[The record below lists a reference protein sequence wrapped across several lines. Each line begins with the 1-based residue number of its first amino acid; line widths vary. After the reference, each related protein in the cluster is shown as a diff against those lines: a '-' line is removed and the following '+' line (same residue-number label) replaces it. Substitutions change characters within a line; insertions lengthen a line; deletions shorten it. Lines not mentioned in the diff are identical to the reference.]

1 MRCPT
6 HQPRR
11 VSRSMPMR
19 AFTPA
24 ACASCHYNRDNA
36 RFAARPDLALNSA
49 VHLPDPVT
57 LIQVT
62 LRAGSAVINELCSTS
77 GIRMGLH

>member
-1 MRCPT
+1 
-6 HQPRR
+6 
-11 VSRSMPMR
+11 MPMR

-36 RFAARPDLALNSA
+36 RLAARPDLALNSA

-62 LRAGSAVINELCSTS
+62 LRAGSAVINELCSAS
-77 GIRMGLH
+77 DIRMGLH